1 MTIRVVLHAPT
12 EAALGRAR
20 SNARN
25 LRAAQ
30 PEAEIVIVVNA
41 DGVRAA
47 LDTRDSETDDHLR
60 ICSNTLAARSLE
72 APDHL
77 TTVPAA
83 VETLA
88 RLQVEGWAYIR
99 A

>member
-1 MTIRVVLHAPT
+1 MTLRVVLHAPT

-20 SNARN
+20 ANARN

-30 PEAEIVIVVNA
+30 ADSEIVIVVNA

-47 LDTRDSETDDHLR
+47 LETRDRDTDRYLR
-60 ICSNTLAARSLE
+60 VCANTLAARDLV

-77 TTVPAA
+77 TTVLAA

-88 RLQVEGWAYIR
+88 QLQIEGWAYIR